1 MFLLAAIALA
11 QANPT
16 VRASPQPPAPAMAP
30 AQAPLLHDTR
40 GRPVMTV
47 QINGKG
53 PFPMVVDTAA
63 QTSLMSRALA
73 TELALKPLNGGI
85 GVNGATGSEQARLY
99 PVDRMTN
106 ALVDA
111 RYVAMVELANGGVT
125 EARGIIGMEF
135 FTSRKLL
142 IDRSTNRIAAEPSA
156 PAGPGFATIVGS
168 RTGEGFVQIPLTLD
182 GVRIPALIDTG
193 AAVTIA
199 NTAAFRLLGWAE
211 NDPRLSDGG
220 EIRGAS
226 AGGQKIRIARIGT
239 LSIGK
244 IGLSNVPVMISG
256 DGNSKPSII
265 LGDDLLNLFSGY
277 SIDFPRAELHIK
289 VPAKKLMHKGSLG
302 V

>member
-1 MFLLAAIALA
+1 MLILAAMAMIQA
-11 QANPT
+11 QPAP
-16 VRASPQPPAPAMAP
+16 PPAPARVVTSTRPAP
-30 AQAPLLHDTR
+30 AASGEAPLQHDTR

-106 ALVDA
+106 PLIDM
-111 RYVAMVELANGGVT
+111 RFVAMVELTNAGVT
-125 EARGIIGMEF
+125 DARGIIGMET

-142 IDRSTNRIAAEPSA
+142 IDRSTKRIAAEPSA
-156 PAGPGFATIVGS
+156 AAGPGFATIAGS
-168 RTGEGFVQIPLTLD
+168 GTGEGFVQIPLTLD
-182 GVRIPALIDTG
+182 GVRVPALIDTG

-199 NTAAFRLLGWAE
+199 NAAAFRLLGWAE
-211 NDPRLSDGG
+211 NDPRLADGG

-226 AGGQKIRIARIGT
+226 AGGQKIRVARIAK

-244 IGLSNVPVMISG
+244 IGLSNVPIMISE
-256 DGNSKPSII
+256 DDDPTPSII
-265 LGDDLLNLFSGY
+265 LGNDLLNLFPGY
-277 SIDFPRAELHIK
+277 AVDFPRHELQIK
-289 VPAKKLMHKGSLG
+289 LP
-302 V
+302 

>member
-16 VRASPQPPAPAMAP
+16 APASPQPPVTAIAP

-63 QTSLMSRALA
+63 QTSLLSRTLA

-99 PVDRMTN
+99 PIDRMTN
-106 ALVDA
+106 PLLDA
-111 RYVAMVELANGGVT
+111 RYVAMVELTNGGVT
-125 EARGIIGMEF
+125 DARGIIGMEF
-135 FTSRKLL
+135 FTQRKLL

-156 PAGPGFATIVGS
+156 PAGPGFATIAGV

-193 AAVTIA
+193 AAVTIMNA
-199 NTAAFRLLGWAE
+199 AAFRLLGWSDS
-211 NDPRLSDGG
+211 DPRLSDGG

-226 AGGQKIRIARIGT
+226 AGGQKIRIARIGK
-239 LSIGK
+239 LSIGG
-244 IGLSNVPVMISG
+244 IGLSNVPIAISN
-256 DGNSKPSII
+256 DDDTKPSII
-265 LGDDLLNLFSGY
+265 LGNDLLNLFPGY
-277 SIDFPRAELHIK
+277 AVDFPLAQLQIK
-289 VPAKKLMHKGSLG
+289 LPAKK
-302 V
+302 

>member
-1 MFLLAAIALA
+1 MFLLAAITLIQA
-11 QANPT
+11 QPT
-16 VRASPQPPAPAMAP
+16 AGSLPQPPAAATPSP

-73 TELALKPLNGGI
+73 TELGLKPLNGGI
-85 GVNGATGSEQARLY
+85 GLNGATGSQQARLY
-99 PVDRMTN
+99 PVDSMTN
-106 ALVDA
+106 ALINA
-111 RYVAMVELANGGVT
+111 RYVAMVELTNGGVT
-125 EARGIIGMEF
+125 DARGIIGMEF

-142 IDRSTNRIAAEPSA
+142 IDRSTNRIAAVPSA
-156 PAGPGFATIVGS
+156 PAAPGFATIAGS
-168 RTGEGFVQIPLTLD
+168 KTQEGFVQIILTLD

-199 NTAAFRLLGWAE
+199 NAAAFRLLGWSE

-239 LSIGK
+239 LSVGK
-244 IGLSNVPVMISG
+244 IGLSNVPIMISN
-256 DGNSKPSII
+256 DNAPKPSII
-265 LGDDLLNLFSGY
+265 LGNDLLNLFPGY
-277 SIDFPRAELHIK
+277 GVDFPLAQLEIK
-289 VPAKKLMHKGSLG
+289 LPANK
-302 V
+302 